1 MGEENKNETMSLY
14 DRVRAG
20 LEASAENAPEQGE
33 APAESEAP
41 VDNAPVEETAPAQ
54 TEPAQS
60 EQAVN
65 PNIPDLTGQAQAPAQ
80 AAPQT
85 VQPGNNPGMM
95 QYLIQR
101 LQAAE
106 AQNQQL
112 MAQAQQAQATVQE
125 QSQAAQ
131 GAVDMATS
139 QPTITVPVL
148 DFNEMQYDDDSTRAE
163 KMNAWQDAM
172 VRKITDEVAK
182 QYSGQLAP
190 IREEYEAKK
199 EAAERE
205 AARQAIWGDS
215 RFADFKDRDEQ
226 IQKIL
231 NANPELAQFGAQRSY
246 LMGGMIA
253 RGLDYN
259 PNPTP
264 EQIVQYVQNSPE
276 AQRML
281 DQQRA
286 QAVADRNQQIPTVMP
301 SSGLATANAIPESTP
316 ASMDDVRDRMAKRFG
331 R

>member
-1 MGEENKNETMSLY
+1 MGEEKNNETMSLY

-20 LEASAENAPEQGE
+20 LEANEEQPVE
-33 APAESEAP
+33 APAEGAAP
-41 VDNAPVEETAPAQ
+41 VDGTPVEEPAPAEAQ
-54 TEPAQS
+54 PEAPAVP
-60 EQAVN
+60 EVM
-65 PNIPDLTGQAQAPAQ
+65 GQAQASAPEPAPAQ
-80 AAPQT
+80 QT

-101 LQAAE
+101 LQQAE
-106 AQNQQL
+106 AMNAQLQQQA
-112 MAQAQQAQATVQE
+112 AQAAQTVQE

-139 QPTITVPVL
+139 QPSITIPVL
-148 DFNEMQYDDDSTRAE
+148 DFNEMQYDDDATRAE
-163 KMNAWQDAM
+163 KMTAWQNAM
-172 VRKITDEVAK
+172 VQNIKDAVAK
-182 QYSGQLAP
+182 EYAGQLAP

-205 AARQAIWGDS
+205 SARQAIWGDS
-215 RFADFKDRDEQ
+215 RFSDFKDRDER
-226 IQKIL
+226 IQQIL
-231 NANPELAQFGAQRSY
+231 NANPELVQLGANRSY

-264 EQIVQYVQNSPE
+264 EQIVRYVQNSPE

-286 QAVADRNQQIPTVMP
+286 QAVADRNQAIPTVMP
-301 SSGLATANAIPESTP
+301 SSGLSTANAIPESTP
-316 ASMDDVRDRMAKRFG
+316 ATMDDVRDRMAKRFG